1 LDKFEYLWG
10 QHEKNLADVL
20 EVWARTFPPDSLI
33 ADLVQN
39 DGSDGFNDIADLIAS
54 RLAPGQTVILTHTWE
69 AAENY
74 LLGIAARLYHKGI
87 DRDRI
92 VVICCGYPKKLYQQ
106 TIIEYARLYH
116 LPYFLVRTYNIN
128 SCLTPGAKKPG
139 FICLNRRPKFPRSH
153 LISGLLDLG
162 LADQCSWAG
171 KDIYFNVGPVSD
183 YTKQKIDSVMNLD
196 YARSKLDDSQFT
208 RYLNN
213 WQWFSSAHHISSDLY
228 PNVNDH
234 STNSPVYNHLINVI
248 SETYCD
254 DGNEDGVDADGFHT
268 IFLTEKTYKSI
279 YARQIFLIQNSCHT
293 LDYLRMMG
301 FKTFE
306 MLDQSYDHIP
316 DVITR
321 TEKLIDVLQ
330 DCLQNADLNIITC
343 TIRDHNHNHMRS
355 LVESGEYLLD
365 LNLADAIITL

>member
-20 EVWARTFPPDSLI
+20 EVWARTFPPDSLV

-87 DRDRI
+87 GRDRI

-116 LPYFLVRTYNIN
+116 LPYFLVRTYNNN

-139 FICLNRRPKFPRSH
+139 FICLNRRPKFPRSY
-153 LISGLLDLG
+153 LISCLLDLG
-162 LADQCSWAG
+162 LADHCSWAG

-196 YARSKLDDSQFT
+196 HARSQLDDGRFT

-213 WQWFSSAHHISSDLY
+213 WQWFSSAHHISSDIY

-254 DGNEDGVDADGFHT
+254 DSNEDGVDADGFHS

-279 YARQIFLIQNSCHT
+279 YAKQIFLIQNSCHT

-306 MLDQSYDHIP
+306 MLDQSYDRIP

-330 DCLQNADLNIITC
+330 DCLQNADLNIMTC
-343 TIRDHNHNHMRS
+343 TIRNHNHNHMIS
-355 LVESGEYLLD
+355 LVESGTYLLD
-365 LNLADAIITL
+365 LN